1 MLTTVMRGR
10 TVLNILPTCFILLS
24 YIVFQRCCL
33 LYSSMFLTLNL
44 TLNLDVYGAS
54 NATVHSDRRDGTQCR
69 AINNKVLH
77 VCFIHFL
84 PDYFYPDSDL
94 KYHCMPVSGGAV
106 C

>member
-1 MLTTVMRGR
+1 
-10 TVLNILPTCFILLS
+10 
-24 YIVFQRCCL
+24 
-33 LYSSMFLTLNL
+33 MFLTLNL

-69 AINNKVLH
+69 AINNRFYTFALSIF
-77 VCFIHFL
+77 CRIT
-84 PDYFYPDSDL
+84 FYPDSDL